1 MLKIKNAR
9 DVDRGC
15 LYSFNDNCFILVVVN
30 DADQVEVYA
39 KAPKAEIEKYLEL
52 INDYEK
58 ENIEKKENRL
68 VC

>member
-1 MLKIKNAR
+1 MLKIESTR
-9 DVDRGC
+9 DVDGGC
-15 LYSFNDNCFILVVVN
+15 MYSFNDDCSILVVVN
-30 DADQVEVYA
+30 DADQVEIYA
-39 KAPKAEIEKYLEL
+39 KDPKARIEKYLEL